1 MGAKRKIE
9 IRKVSR
15 LGIWITLFLAL
26 AFVFLI
32 IQGENEFFAM
42 NESTEQYIQGEKAA
56 QQLEKGADYL
66 TEQVRMYV
74 MTGDTSYMDAYF
86 VEANQVKSREN
97 ALDTFKIYFDRTA
110 SFSALKA
117 ALDTSLELMTT
128 EYCAMRLVC
137 EANDVLQSSW
147 PDEIKAVELSK
158 EDEELSD
165 DEKIKKAQHIVTEE
179 SYQEMKD
186 IIAEEVTNCEAKLIR
201 QTRHYQGNAMTI
213 FSSMYSKLQIGIV
226 LMVILMIGSYVMIRR
241 LIVKPLI
248 SYDESI
254 KLGEILPVIGAVEL
268 QNLAVTYNEIYVAN
282 KETEKLIRHEA
293 EHDPL
298 TDLFN
303 GGSFDKLIHIYET
316 GESPF
321 ALILVDVDVFK
332 EVNDTFGHGIGDQ
345 ILRKVASV
353 LKKQFRNIDY
363 VCRIGGDEF
372 AVIMVNSASDKRCT
386 IKKKIEEA
394 NEELSNPTDSLPAVS
409 LSVGV
414 AFSDRKNPKGSIS
427 NDADAALYYIKEHGR
442 HNCGF
447 YE

>member
-1 MGAKRKIE
+1 MGGAQA
-9 IRKVSR
+9 VA
-15 LGIWITLFLAL
+15 AL
-26 AFVFLI
+26 AFGTATVPKVAKI
-32 IQGENEFFAM
+32 
-42 NESTEQYIQGEKAA
+42 
-56 QQLEKGADYL
+56 
-66 TEQVRMYV
+66 
-74 MTGDTSYMDAYF
+74 TGPGNIF
-86 VEANQVKSREN
+86 VTLAK
-97 ALDTFKIYFDRTA
+97 
-110 SFSALKA
+110 
-117 ALDTSLELMTT
+117 
-128 EYCAMRLVC
+128 
-137 EANDVLQSSW
+137 
-147 PDEIKAVELSK
+147 KAVYG
-158 EDEELSD
+158 
-165 DEKIKKAQHIVTEE
+165 HC
-179 SYQEMKD
+179 D
-186 IIAEEVTNCEAKLIR
+186 IDMLAGPSEI
-201 QTRHYQGNAMTI
+201 
-213 FSSMYSKLQIGIV
+213 
-226 LMVILMIGSYVMIRR
+226 
-241 LIVKPLI
+241 LIVADGSADPQ
-248 SYDESI
+248 Y
-254 KLGEILPVIGAVEL
+254 
-268 QNLAVTYNEIYVAN
+268 LAAD
-282 KETEKLIRHEA
+282 LLSQA

-298 TDLFN
+298 TDLLN
-303 GGSFDKLIHIYET
+303 RGSFDKLIHIYET

-447 YE
+447 YGQLN

>member
-1 MGAKRKIE
+1 MRAKRKIE
-9 IRKVSR
+9 IRKVSCMG
-15 LGIWITLFLAL
+15 LWITLLLAL

-32 IQGENEFFAM
+32 IQGENEFFAL
-42 NESTEQYIQGEKAA
+42 NESTEQYIQAEKAV
-56 QQLEKGADYL
+56 QQFEKGADYL

-86 VEANQVKSREN
+86 VESNQVKSREK
-97 ALDTFKIYFDRTA
+97 ALDIFKNYFDRTS

-117 ALDTSLELMTT
+117 ALDSSLELMTT
-128 EYCAMRLVC
+128 EYYAMRLVC

-147 PDEIKAVELSK
+147 PDEIKAVELYK
-158 EDEELSD
+158 EDEKLSD
-165 DEKIKKAQHIVTEE
+165 DEKIEKAQHLVTEKT
-179 SYQEMKD
+179 YQEMKD
-186 IIAEEVTNCEAKLIR
+186 IIAEEVTNCETKLIR
-201 QTRHYQGNAMTI
+201 QTRHYQGKTMTI

-226 LMVILMIGSYVMIRR
+226 LMVLLMISSYVMMRR

-298 TDLFN
+298 TDLLN
-303 GGSFDKLIHIYET
+303 RGSFNKLIHIYET

-332 EVNDTFGHGIGDQ
+332 AVNDTFGHGIGDQ

-353 LKKQFRNIDY
+353 LKNNFEILITY
-363 VCRIGGDEF
+363 AE
-372 AVIMVNSASDKRCT
+372 SA
-386 IKKKIEEA
+386 EM
-394 NEELSNPTDSLPAVS
+394 NLQ
-409 LSVGV
+409 
-414 AFSDRKNPKGSIS
+414 
-427 NDADAALYYIKEHGR
+427 
-442 HNCGF
+442 
-447 YE
+447 

>member
-42 NESTEQYIQGEKAA
+42 NE

-86 VEANQVKSREN
+86 VETNQVKSREN
-97 ALDTFKIYFDRTA
+97 ALDTFKTYFDRTA

-128 EYCAMRLVC
+128 EYYAMRLVC
-137 EANDVLQSSW
+137 EANDVLQSKW

-303 GGSFDKLIHIYET
+303 RGSFDKLIHIYET

-353 LKKQFRNIDY
+353 LK
-363 VCRIGGDEF
+363 
-372 AVIMVNSASDKRCT
+372 KRCT

>member
-1 MGAKRKIE
+1 MRAKRKIE
-9 IRKVSR
+9 IRKVSCVG
-15 LGIWITLFLAL
+15 LWITLLLAL

-32 IQGENEFFAM
+32 IQGENEFFAL
-42 NESTEQYIQGEKAA
+42 NESTEQYIQAEKAV
-56 QQLEKGADYL
+56 QQFEKGADYL

-86 VEANQVKSREN
+86 VESNQVKSREK
-97 ALDTFKIYFDRTA
+97 ALDIFKNYFDRTS

-117 ALDTSLELMTT
+117 ALDSSLELMTT
-128 EYCAMRLVC
+128 EYYAMRLVC

-158 EDEELSD
+158 EDEKLSD
-165 DEKIKKAQHIVTEE
+165 DEKIKKAQHLVTEKT
-179 SYQEMKD
+179 YQEMKD
-186 IIAEEVTNCEAKLIR
+186 IITEEVTNCETKLIR
-201 QTRHYQGNAMTI
+201 QTRHYQGKTMTI

-226 LMVILMIGSYVMIRR
+226 LMVLLMISSYVMMRR

-282 KETEKLIRHEA
+282 KETEKLI
-293 EHDPL
+293 
-298 TDLFN
+298 
-303 GGSFDKLIHIYET
+303 
-316 GESPF
+316 
-321 ALILVDVDVFK
+321 LVDVDVFK
-332 EVNDTFGHGIGDQ
+332 AVNDTFGHGIGDQ

>member
-9 IRKVSR
+9 IRKVSCVG
-15 LGIWITLFLAL
+15 LWITLLLAL

-32 IQGENEFFAM
+32 IQGENEFFAL
-42 NESTEQYIQGEKAA
+42 NESTEQYIQAEKAV
-56 QQLEKGADYL
+56 QQFEKGADYL

-86 VEANQVKSREN
+86 VESNQVKSREK
-97 ALDTFKIYFDRTA
+97 ALDIFKNYFDRTS

-117 ALDTSLELMTT
+117 ALDSSLELMTT
-128 EYCAMRLVC
+128 EYYAMRLVC

-158 EDEELSD
+158 EDEKLSD
-165 DEKIKKAQHIVTEE
+165 DEKIEKAQHLVIEKT
-179 SYQEMKD
+179 YQEMKD
-186 IIAEEVTNCEAKLIR
+186 IIAEEVTNCEVKLIR
-201 QTRHYQGNAMTI
+201 QTRHYQGKTMTI

-226 LMVILMIGSYVMIRR
+226 LMVLLMISSYVMMRR

-282 KETEKLIRHEA
+282 KETEKLI
-293 EHDPL
+293 
-298 TDLFN
+298 
-303 GGSFDKLIHIYET
+303 
-316 GESPF
+316 
-321 ALILVDVDVFK
+321 LVDVDVFK
-332 EVNDTFGHGIGDQ
+332 AVNDTFGHGIGDQ

-386 IKKKIEEA
+386 IQKKIEEA

>member
-1 MGAKRKIE
+1 MRAKRKIE
-9 IRKVSR
+9 IRKVSCVG
-15 LGIWITLFLAL
+15 LWITLLLAL

-32 IQGENEFFAM
+32 IQGENEFFAL
-42 NESTEQYIQGEKAA
+42 NESTEQYIQAEKAV
-56 QQLEKGADYL
+56 QQFEKGADYL

-86 VEANQVKSREN
+86 VESNQVKSREK
-97 ALDTFKIYFDRTA
+97 ALDIFKNYFDRTS

-117 ALDTSLELMTT
+117 ALDSSLELMTT
-128 EYCAMRLVC
+128 EYYAMRLVC

-158 EDEELSD
+158 EDEKLSD
-165 DEKIKKAQHIVTEE
+165 DEKIEKAQHLVIEKT
-179 SYQEMKD
+179 YQEMKD
-186 IIAEEVTNCEAKLIR
+186 IIAEEVTNCEVKLIR
-201 QTRHYQGNAMTI
+201 QTRHYQGKTMTI

-226 LMVILMIGSYVMIRR
+226 LMVLLMISSYVMMRR

-282 KETEKLIRHEA
+282 KETEKLI
-293 EHDPL
+293 
-298 TDLFN
+298 
-303 GGSFDKLIHIYET
+303 
-316 GESPF
+316 
-321 ALILVDVDVFK
+321 LVDVDVFK
-332 EVNDTFGHGIGDQ
+332 AVNDTFGHGIGDQ

-386 IKKKIEEA
+386 IQKKIEDA

>member
-1 MGAKRKIE
+1 M
-9 IRKVSR
+9 
-15 LGIWITLFLAL
+15 
-26 AFVFLI
+26 
-32 IQGENEFFAM
+32 
-42 NESTEQYIQGEKAA
+42 
-56 QQLEKGADYL
+56 
-66 TEQVRMYV
+66 
-74 MTGDTSYMDAYF
+74 
-86 VEANQVKSREN
+86 
-97 ALDTFKIYFDRTA
+97 
-110 SFSALKA
+110 
-117 ALDTSLELMTT
+117 
-128 EYCAMRLVC
+128 
-137 EANDVLQSSW
+137 
-147 PDEIKAVELSK
+147 
-158 EDEELSD
+158 SD
-165 DEKIKKAQHIVTEE
+165 DEKIKKAQYLVTEE

-201 QTRHYQGNAMTI
+201 QTRHYQGKAMTI

-226 LMVILMIGSYVMIRR
+226 LMVILMIGSYVMTHL

-298 TDLFN
+298 TDLLN
-303 GGSFDKLIHIYET
+303 RGSFDKLIHIYET

-321 ALILVDVDVFK
+321 ALILVDVDVF
-332 EVNDTFGHGIGDQ
+332 
-345 ILRKVASV
+345 
-353 LKKQFRNIDY
+353 
-363 VCRIGGDEF
+363 
-372 AVIMVNSASDKRCT
+372 T

-394 NEELSNPTDSLPAVS
+394 NEELSNPTDGLPAVS

-447 YE
+447 YGQLN

>member
-15 LGIWITLFLAL
+15 FGIGITLFLAL

-86 VEANQVKSREN
+86 VETNQVKSREN
-97 ALDTFKIYFDRTA
+97 ALDTFKTYFDKTA

-128 EYCAMRLVC
+128 EYYAMRLVC
-137 EANDVLQSSW
+137 EANDVLQSNW

-201 QTRHYQGNAMTI
+201 Q
-213 FSSMYSKLQIGIV
+213 
-226 LMVILMIGSYVMIRR
+226 

-282 KETEKLIRHEA
+282 KETEKLIRYEA

-303 GGSFDKLIHIYET
+303 RGSFDKLIHIYET

-321 ALILVDVDVFK
+321 ALIFVDVDVFK

>member
-1 MGAKRKIE
+1 MRIKMLKGAGMSAKRKIE
-9 IRKVSR
+9 IRKVSCVG
-15 LGIWITLFLAL
+15 LWITLLLAL

-42 NESTEQYIQGEKAA
+42 NESTEQYIQAEKAV
-56 QQLEKGADYL
+56 QQFEKGTDYL

-86 VEANQVKSREN
+86 VESNQVKSREK
-97 ALDTFKIYFDRTA
+97 ALDIFKNYFDRTS
-110 SFSALKA
+110 SFSSLKA
-117 ALDTSLELMTT
+117 ALDSSLELMTT
-128 EYCAMRLVC
+128 EYYAMRLVC

-158 EDEELSD
+158 EDEKLSD
-165 DEKIKKAQHIVTEE
+165 DEKIEKAQHLVTEKT
-179 SYQEMKD
+179 YQEMKD
-186 IIAEEVTNCEAKLIR
+186 IITEEVTNCEVKLIR
-201 QTRHYQGNAMTI
+201 QTRHYQGKTMTI

-226 LMVILMIGSYVMIRR
+226 LMVLLMISSYVMMRR

-282 KETEKLIRHEA
+282 KETEKLI
-293 EHDPL
+293 
-298 TDLFN
+298 
-303 GGSFDKLIHIYET
+303 
-316 GESPF
+316 
-321 ALILVDVDVFK
+321 LVDVDVFK
-332 EVNDTFGHGIGDQ
+332 AVNDTFGHGIGDQ

-386 IKKKIEEA
+386 IQKKIEEA

-427 NDADAALYYIKEHGR
+427 NDADTALYYIKEHGR

>member
-1 MGAKRKIE
+1 MRAKRKIE
-9 IRKVSR
+9 IRKVSCVG
-15 LGIWITLFLAL
+15 LWITLLLAL

-32 IQGENEFFAM
+32 IQGENEFFAL
-42 NESTEQYIQGEKAA
+42 NESTEQYIQAEKAV
-56 QQLEKGADYL
+56 QQFEKGADYL

-86 VEANQVKSREN
+86 VESNQVKSREK
-97 ALDTFKIYFDRTA
+97 ALDIFKNYFDRTS

-117 ALDTSLELMTT
+117 ALDSSLELMTT
-128 EYCAMRLVC
+128 EYYAMRLVC

-158 EDEELSD
+158 EDEKLSD
-165 DEKIKKAQHIVTEE
+165 DEKIKKAQHLVTEKT
-179 SYQEMKD
+179 YQEMKD
-186 IIAEEVTNCEAKLIR
+186 IITEEVTNCETKLIR
-201 QTRHYQGNAMTI
+201 QTRHYQGKTMTI

-226 LMVILMIGSYVMIRR
+226 LMVLLMISSYVMMRR

-282 KETEKLIRHEA
+282 KETEKLI
-293 EHDPL
+293 
-298 TDLFN
+298 
-303 GGSFDKLIHIYET
+303 
-316 GESPF
+316 
-321 ALILVDVDVFK
+321 LVDVDVFK
-332 EVNDTFGHGIGDQ
+332 AVNDTFGHGIGDQ
-345 ILRKVASV
+345 ILRKVASI

-386 IKKKIEEA
+386 IQKKIEEA

-427 NDADAALYYIKEHGR
+427 NDADTALYYIKEHGR

>member
-1 MGAKRKIE
+1 MRAKRKIE
-9 IRKVSR
+9 IRKVSCVG
-15 LGIWITLFLAL
+15 LWITLLLAL

-32 IQGENEFFAM
+32 IQGENEFFAL
-42 NESTEQYIQGEKAA
+42 NESTEQYIQAEKAV
-56 QQLEKGADYL
+56 QQFEKGADYL

-86 VEANQVKSREN
+86 VESNQVKSREK
-97 ALDTFKIYFDRTA
+97 ALDIFKNYFDRTS

-117 ALDTSLELMTT
+117 ALDSSLELMTT
-128 EYCAMRLVC
+128 EYYAMRLVC

-158 EDEELSD
+158 EDEKLSD
-165 DEKIKKAQHIVTEE
+165 DEKIEKAQHLVIEKT
-179 SYQEMKD
+179 YQEMKD
-186 IIAEEVTNCEAKLIR
+186 IIAEEVTNCEVKLIR
-201 QTRHYQGNAMTI
+201 QTRHYQGKTMTI

-226 LMVILMIGSYVMIRR
+226 LMVLLMISSYVMMRR

-282 KETEKLIRHEA
+282 KETEKLI
-293 EHDPL
+293 
-298 TDLFN
+298 
-303 GGSFDKLIHIYET
+303 
-316 GESPF
+316 
-321 ALILVDVDVFK
+321 LVDVDVFK
-332 EVNDTFGHGIGDQ
+332 AVNDTFGHGIGDQ

>member
-1 MGAKRKIE
+1 MRAKRKIE
-9 IRKVSR
+9 IRKVSCVG
-15 LGIWITLFLAL
+15 LWITLLLAL

-32 IQGENEFFAM
+32 IQGENEFFAL
-42 NESTEQYIQGEKAA
+42 NESTEQYIQGEKAV
-56 QQLEKGADYL
+56 QQFEKGADYL

-86 VEANQVKSREN
+86 VESNQVKSREK
-97 ALDTFKIYFDRTA
+97 ALDIFKNYFDRTS

-117 ALDTSLELMTT
+117 ALDSSLELMTT
-128 EYCAMRLVC
+128 EYYAMRLVC

-158 EDEELSD
+158 EDEKLSD
-165 DEKIKKAQHIVTEE
+165 DEKIEKAQHLVTEKT
-179 SYQEMKD
+179 YQEMKD
-186 IIAEEVTNCEAKLIR
+186 IIAEEVTNCETKLIR
-201 QTRHYQGNAMTI
+201 QTRHYQGKTMTI

-226 LMVILMIGSYVMIRR
+226 LMVLLMISSYVMMRR

-282 KETEKLIRHEA
+282 KETEKLI
-293 EHDPL
+293 
-298 TDLFN
+298 
-303 GGSFDKLIHIYET
+303 
-316 GESPF
+316 
-321 ALILVDVDVFK
+321 LVDVDVFK
-332 EVNDTFGHGIGDQ
+332 AVNDTFGHGIGDQ

-386 IKKKIEEA
+386 IQKKIEEA

-414 AFSDRKNPKGSIS
+414 AFSDRKNPNGSIS
-427 NDADAALYYIKEHGR
+427 NDADTALYYIKEHGR

-447 YE
+447 Y

>member
-1 MGAKRKIE
+1 MSAKRKIE
-9 IRKVSR
+9 IRKVSCVG
-15 LGIWITLFLAL
+15 LWITLLLAL

-32 IQGENEFFAM
+32 IQGENEFFAL
-42 NESTEQYIQGEKAA
+42 NESTEQYIQAEKAV
-56 QQLEKGADYL
+56 QQFEKGADYL

-86 VEANQVKSREN
+86 VESNQVKSREK
-97 ALDTFKIYFDRTA
+97 ALDIFKNYFDRTS

-117 ALDTSLELMTT
+117 ALDSSLELMTT
-128 EYCAMRLVC
+128 EYYAMRLVC

-158 EDEELSD
+158 EDEKLSD
-165 DEKIKKAQHIVTEE
+165 DEKIEKAQHLVIEKT
-179 SYQEMKD
+179 YQEMKD
-186 IIAEEVTNCEAKLIR
+186 IIAEEVTNCEVKLIR
-201 QTRHYQGNAMTI
+201 QTRHYQGKTMTI

-226 LMVILMIGSYVMIRR
+226 LMVLLMISSYVMMRR

-282 KETEKLIRHEA
+282 KETEKLI
-293 EHDPL
+293 
-298 TDLFN
+298 
-303 GGSFDKLIHIYET
+303 
-316 GESPF
+316 
-321 ALILVDVDVFK
+321 LVDVDVFK
-332 EVNDTFGHGIGDQ
+332 AVNDTFGHGIGDQ

>member
-15 LGIWITLFLAL
+15 FGIWITLFLAL

-66 TEQVRMYV
+66 TQQVRMYV

-86 VEANQVKSREN
+86 VETNQVKSREN
-97 ALDTFKIYFDRTA
+97 ALDTFKTYFDKTA
-110 SFSALKA
+110 SFSSLKA

-128 EYCAMRLVC
+128 EYYAMRLVC

-165 DEKIKKAQHIVTEE
+165 DEKIKKAQYLVTEE

-201 QTRHYQGNAMTI
+201 QTRHYQGKAMTI

-226 LMVILMIGSYVMIRR
+226 LMVILMIGSYVMTHL

-298 TDLFN
+298 TDLLN
-303 GGSFDKLIHIYET
+303 RGSFDKLIHIYET

-353 LKKQFRNIDY
+353 
-363 VCRIGGDEF
+363 
-372 AVIMVNSASDKRCT
+372 
-386 IKKKIEEA
+386 
-394 NEELSNPTDSLPAVS
+394 
-409 LSVGV
+409 
-414 AFSDRKNPKGSIS
+414 
-427 NDADAALYYIKEHGR
+427 
-442 HNCGF
+442 
-447 YE
+447 

>member
-1 MGAKRKIE
+1 MRAKRKIE
-9 IRKVSR
+9 IRKVSCMG
-15 LGIWITLFLAL
+15 LWITLLLAL

-42 NESTEQYIQGEKAA
+42 NESTEQYIQAEKAV
-56 QQLEKGADYL
+56 QQFEKGADYL

-86 VEANQVKSREN
+86 VESNQVKSREK
-97 ALDTFKIYFDRTA
+97 ALDIFKNYFDRTS
-110 SFSALKA
+110 SFSSLKA
-117 ALDTSLELMTT
+117 ALDSSLELMTT
-128 EYCAMRLVC
+128 EYYAMRLVC
-137 EANDVLQSSW
+137 EAND
-147 PDEIKAVELSK
+147 EK
-158 EDEELSD
+158 LSD
-165 DEKIKKAQHIVTEE
+165 DEKIEKAQHLVTEKT
-179 SYQEMKD
+179 YQEMKD

-201 QTRHYQGNAMTI
+201 QTRHYQGKTMTI

-226 LMVILMIGSYVMIRR
+226 LMVLLMISSYVMMRR

-298 TDLFN
+298 TDLLN
-303 GGSFDKLIHIYET
+303 RGSFNKLIHIYET

-332 EVNDTFGHGIGDQ
+332 AVNDTFGHGIGDQ

-386 IKKKIEEA
+386 IQKKIEEA

-427 NDADAALYYIKEHGR
+427 NDADTALYYIKEHGR

>member
-1 MGAKRKIE
+1 MRAKRKIE
-9 IRKVSR
+9 IRKVSCVG
-15 LGIWITLFLAL
+15 LWITLFLAL

-32 IQGENEFFAM
+32 IQGENEFFAL
-42 NESTEQYIQGEKAA
+42 NESTEQYIQAEKAV
-56 QQLEKGADYL
+56 QQFEKGADYL

-86 VEANQVKSREN
+86 VESNQVKSREK
-97 ALDTFKIYFDRTA
+97 ALDIFKNYFDRTS

-117 ALDTSLELMTT
+117 ALDSSLELMTT
-128 EYCAMRLVC
+128 EYYAMRLVC

-158 EDEELSD
+158 EDEKLSD
-165 DEKIKKAQHIVTEE
+165 DEKIEKAQHLVIEKT
-179 SYQEMKD
+179 YQEMKD
-186 IIAEEVTNCEAKLIR
+186 IIAEEVTNCEVKLIR
-201 QTRHYQGNAMTI
+201 QTRHYQGKTMTI

-226 LMVILMIGSYVMIRR
+226 LMVLLMISSYVMMRR

-282 KETEKLIRHEA
+282 KETEKLI
-293 EHDPL
+293 
-298 TDLFN
+298 
-303 GGSFDKLIHIYET
+303 
-316 GESPF
+316 
-321 ALILVDVDVFK
+321 LVDVDVFK
-332 EVNDTFGHGIGDQ
+332 AVNDTFGHGIGDQ

>member
-1 MGAKRKIE
+1 MRAKRKIE
-9 IRKVSR
+9 IRKVSCVG
-15 LGIWITLFLAL
+15 LWITLLLAL

-32 IQGENEFFAM
+32 IQGENEFFAL
-42 NESTEQYIQGEKAA
+42 NESTEQYIQAEKAV
-56 QQLEKGADYL
+56 QQFEKGADYL

-86 VEANQVKSREN
+86 VESNQVKSREK
-97 ALDTFKIYFDRTA
+97 ALDIFKNYFDRTS

-117 ALDTSLELMTT
+117 ALDSSLELMTT
-128 EYCAMRLVC
+128 EYYAMRLVC

-158 EDEELSD
+158 EDEKLSD
-165 DEKIKKAQHIVTEE
+165 DEKIEKAQHLVIEKT
-179 SYQEMKD
+179 YQEMKD
-186 IIAEEVTNCEAKLIR
+186 IIAEEVTNCEVKLIR
-201 QTRHYQGNAMTI
+201 QTRHYQGKTMTI

-226 LMVILMIGSYVMIRR
+226 LMVLLMISSYVMMRR

-282 KETEKLIRHEA
+282 KETEKLI
-293 EHDPL
+293 
-298 TDLFN
+298 
-303 GGSFDKLIHIYET
+303 
-316 GESPF
+316 
-321 ALILVDVDVFK
+321 LVDVDVFK
-332 EVNDTFGHGIGDQ
+332 AVNDTFGHGIGDQ

-414 AFSDRKNPKGSIS
+414 AFSDRKNPNGSIS
-427 NDADAALYYIKEHGR
+427 NDADTALYYIKEHGR

-447 YE
+447 Y

>member
-1 MGAKRKIE
+1 MDQLCHQEHKPQDKADRRAEKAEELRHPHPNLGVAGKAEHGGIKQAVPVVVGLACPALGLGVFNLLALGAKLRHNPAQKRGGVVQITQGLDKAF
-9 IRKVSR
+9 IVQAKPGKLLDHFHIAHLFDGFVVTIPQKVHDR
-15 LGIWITLFLAL
+15 VFLAGGL
-26 AFVFLI
+26 FPDYNFVAFFPFSHKLWNHLHRV
-32 IQGENEFFAM
+32 
-42 NESTEQYIQGEKAA
+42 
-56 QQLEKGADYL
+56 LEVRADGNGA
-66 TEQVRMYV
+66 VPC
-74 MTGDTSYMDAYF
+74 GMDH
-86 VEANQVKSREN
+86 
-97 ALDTFKIYFDRTA
+97 T
-110 SFSALKA
+110 
-117 ALDTSLELMTT
+117 
-128 EYCAMRLVC
+128 
-137 EANDVLQSSW
+137 
-147 PDEIKAVELSK
+147 
-158 EDEELSD
+158 
-165 DEKIKKAQHIVTEE
+165 
-179 SYQEMKD
+179 
-186 IIAEEVTNCEAKLIR
+186 
-201 QTRHYQGNAMTI
+201 
-213 FSSMYSKLQIGIV
+213 
-226 LMVILMIGSYVMIRR
+226 
-241 LIVKPLI
+241 
-248 SYDESI
+248 
-254 KLGEILPVIGAVEL
+254 VIGAVEL

-298 TDLFN
+298 TDLLN
-303 GGSFDKLIHIYET
+303 RGSFNKLIHIYET

-345 ILRKVASV
+345 ILRKVASI

-386 IKKKIEEA
+386 IQKKIEEA

-447 YE
+447 Y

>member
-1 MGAKRKIE
+1 MRAKRKIE
-9 IRKVSR
+9 IRKVSCVG
-15 LGIWITLFLAL
+15 LWITLLLAL

-32 IQGENEFFAM
+32 IQGENEFFAL
-42 NESTEQYIQGEKAA
+42 NESTEQYIQAEKAV
-56 QQLEKGADYL
+56 QQFEKGADYL

-86 VEANQVKSREN
+86 VESNQVKSREK
-97 ALDTFKIYFDRTA
+97 ALDIFKNYFDRTS

-117 ALDTSLELMTT
+117 ALDSSLELMTT
-128 EYCAMRLVC
+128 EYYAMRLVC

-158 EDEELSD
+158 EDEKLSD
-165 DEKIKKAQHIVTEE
+165 DEKIEKAQHLVIEKT
-179 SYQEMKD
+179 YQEMKD
-186 IIAEEVTNCEAKLIR
+186 IIAEEVTNCEVKLIR
-201 QTRHYQGNAMTI
+201 QTRHYQGKTMTI

-226 LMVILMIGSYVMIRR
+226 LMVLLMISSYVMMRR

-282 KETEKLIRHEA
+282 KETEKLI
-293 EHDPL
+293 
-298 TDLFN
+298 
-303 GGSFDKLIHIYET
+303 
-316 GESPF
+316 
-321 ALILVDVDVFK
+321 LVDVDVFK
-332 EVNDTFGHGIGDQ
+332 AVNDTFGHGIGDQ

-386 IKKKIEEA
+386 IQKKIEEA

>member
-1 MGAKRKIE
+1 MRAKRKIE
-9 IRKVSR
+9 IRKVSCVG
-15 LGIWITLFLAL
+15 LWITLLLAL

-32 IQGENEFFAM
+32 IQGENEFFAL
-42 NESTEQYIQGEKAA
+42 NESTEQYIQAEKAV
-56 QQLEKGADYL
+56 QQFEKGADYL

-86 VEANQVKSREN
+86 VESNQVKSREK
-97 ALDTFKIYFDRTA
+97 ALDIFKNYFDRTS

-117 ALDTSLELMTT
+117 ALDSSLELMTT
-128 EYCAMRLVC
+128 EYYAMRLVC

-158 EDEELSD
+158 EDEKLSD
-165 DEKIKKAQHIVTEE
+165 DEKIEKAQHLVIEKT
-179 SYQEMKD
+179 YQEMKD
-186 IIAEEVTNCEAKLIR
+186 IIAEEVTNCEVKLIR
-201 QTRHYQGNAMTI
+201 QTRHYQGKTMTI

-226 LMVILMIGSYVMIRR
+226 LMVLLMISSYVMMRR

-282 KETEKLIRHEA
+282 KETEKLI
-293 EHDPL
+293 
-298 TDLFN
+298 
-303 GGSFDKLIHIYET
+303 
-316 GESPF
+316 
-321 ALILVDVDVFK
+321 LVDVDVFK
-332 EVNDTFGHGIGDQ
+332 AVNDTFGHGIGDQ

-386 IKKKIEEA
+386 IQKKIEEA

-427 NDADAALYYIKEHGR
+427 NDADTALYYIKEHGR

-447 YE
+447 Y

>member
-15 LGIWITLFLAL
+15 FGIGITLFLAL

-86 VEANQVKSREN
+86 VETNQVKSREN
-97 ALDTFKIYFDRTA
+97 ALDTFKTYFDRTA

-128 EYCAMRLVC
+128 EYYAMRLVC

-179 SYQEMKD
+179 LYQEMKD

-201 QTRHYQGNAMTI
+201 Q
-213 FSSMYSKLQIGIV
+213 
-226 LMVILMIGSYVMIRR
+226 

-268 QNLAVTYNEIYVAN
+268 QNLAVTYNEIYVTN
-282 KETEKLIRHEA
+282 KETEKLIRYEA

-303 GGSFDKLIHIYET
+303 RGSFDKLIHIYET

>member
-1 MGAKRKIE
+1 MRAKRKIE
-9 IRKVSR
+9 IRKVSCVG
-15 LGIWITLFLAL
+15 LWITLLLAL

-32 IQGENEFFAM
+32 IQGENEFFAL
-42 NESTEQYIQGEKAA
+42 NESTEQYIQAEKAV
-56 QQLEKGADYL
+56 QQFEKGADYL

-86 VEANQVKSREN
+86 VESNQVKSREK
-97 ALDTFKIYFDRTA
+97 ALDIFKNYFDRTS
-110 SFSALKA
+110 SFSSLKA
-117 ALDTSLELMTT
+117 ALDSSLELMTT
-128 EYCAMRLVC
+128 EYYAMRLVC

-158 EDEELSD
+158 EDEKLSD
-165 DEKIKKAQHIVTEE
+165 DEKIEKAQHLVIEKT
-179 SYQEMKD
+179 YQEMKD
-186 IIAEEVTNCEAKLIR
+186 IIAEEVTNCEVKLIR
-201 QTRHYQGNAMTI
+201 QTRHYQGKTMTI

-226 LMVILMIGSYVMIRR
+226 LMVLLMISSYVMMRR

-282 KETEKLIRHEA
+282 KETEKLI
-293 EHDPL
+293 
-298 TDLFN
+298 
-303 GGSFDKLIHIYET
+303 
-316 GESPF
+316 
-321 ALILVDVDVFK
+321 LVDVDVFK
-332 EVNDTFGHGIGDQ
+332 AVNDTFGHGIGDQ

-386 IKKKIEEA
+386 IQKKIEEA